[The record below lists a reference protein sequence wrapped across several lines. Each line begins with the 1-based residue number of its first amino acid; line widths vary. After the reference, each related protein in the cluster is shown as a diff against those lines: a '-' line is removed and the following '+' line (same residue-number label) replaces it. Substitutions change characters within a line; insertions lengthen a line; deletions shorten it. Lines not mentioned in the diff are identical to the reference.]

1 MGVCSPLPG
10 KHSFRGAFH
19 HLRPLQSFCSLGYS
33 RPWALGEEY
42 DMNVWCRDEHFE
54 WNKIKIKREDMAA
67 HRYGNERVKCS
78 YSHNL
83 SLDFSSLRRAKQVSL
98 PQRPVIHN
106 ALTFRA
112 QDFRFFF
119 FWFSSKHRIKGS
131 SHPARGISARSI
143 SASLDG
149 GKTFMLFNLNLSP
162 YSDSKV
168 WLYPAVFT
176 DTWYL
181 LSLQYGFQYRFVI
194 IIYLKCCIFLQT
206 KNIM

>member
-1 MGVCSPLPG
+1 MLSKLLWVHMGICSPLPG

-67 HRYGNERVKCS
+67 HRYGNEGVKCS
-78 YSHNL
+78 YSYNL

-119 FWFSSKHRIKGS
+119 FGFLL
-131 SHPARGISARSI
+131 SI
-143 SASLDG
+143 ELKVLLIRPEASLLG
-149 GKTFMLFNLNLSP
+149 PYLPLLMEGKHS
-162 YSDSKV
+162 
-168 WLYPAVFT
+168 
-176 DTWYL
+176 
-181 LSLQYGFQYRFVI
+181 
-194 IIYLKCCIFLQT
+194 CFLT
-206 KNIM
+206 